1 MDDFKKVPESVEEL
15 DEMLEEEFKEE
26 LTNEDEVA
34 TEGEFDDEDLSDELE
49 TEEIEE
55 TEETEE
61 TEEVEESDDES
72 KEYSENAKEA
82 KPSKKKAKADYA
94 FMKLRQEAKELKEK
108 SSSYEN
114 FINELDTM
122 ARVYGYKDSKEM
134 LETMRQKQ
142 MEEEARARNID
153 PEIYKELQEQ
163 KRRIAEIEREKL
175 ELIQKQK
182 AENFVKTIDN
192 FAKEYKLTEAEINQ
206 IIINMDEDGWNLDNI
221 KNPTKLIK
229 GYAAEIIAERKTQK
243 VLKQMKDEEKFVEK
257 PFKNQ
262 GEAPQKSVDDLVNE
276 DLAKFAKERGLPFEK
291 IF

>member
-15 DEMLEEEFKEE
+15 DAMLEEEFKEE
-26 LTNEDEVA
+26 PANEDEVA
-34 TEGEFDDEDLSDELE
+34 TEGEFDDVDLTDELE
-49 TEEIEE
+49 TEEVKEV
-55 TEETEE
+55 EE

-72 KEYSENAKEA
+72 KEYLEDVVEV
-82 KPSKKKAKADYA
+82 KPSKKELKADYA
-94 FMKLRQEAKELKEK
+94 FRKLRQEAKELKEK

-114 FINELDTM
+114 FINEMDAM

-134 LETMRQKQ
+134 LEIMRQKQ

-175 ELIQKQK
+175 ELVQKQK
-182 AENFVKTIDN
+182 AENFVKIIDN
-192 FAKEYKLTEAEINQ
+192 FAKEYKLTESEINQ

-229 GYAAEIIAERKTQK
+229 GYAADIIAERKTQK

-262 GEAPQKSVDDLVNE
+262 GEAPQKSIDDLVNE
-276 DLAKFAKERGLPFEK
+276 DLAKFAKDRGLPFEK

>member
-26 LTNEDEVA
+26 LANEDEVA
-34 TEGEFDDEDLSDELE
+34 TEGEFDEEEITDELE

-55 TEETEE
+55 TEEDEKAEE
-61 TEEVEESDDES
+61 TEESDNES
-72 KEYSENAKEA
+72 KEYSEDTVEA

-182 AENFVKTIDN
+182 TD
-192 FAKEYKLTEAEINQ
+192 
-206 IIINMDEDGWNLDNI
+206 
-221 KNPTKLIK
+221 
-229 GYAAEIIAERKTQK
+229 
-243 VLKQMKDEEKFVEK
+243 
-257 PFKNQ
+257 
-262 GEAPQKSVDDLVNE
+262 S
-276 DLAKFAKERGLPFEK
+276 
-291 IF
+291 

>member
-15 DEMLEEEFKEE
+15 EAILEEEFKEE
-26 LTNEDEVA
+26 PSNENEVA
-34 TEGEFDDEDLSDELE
+34 TEGEFDDEDSTDELE
-49 TEEIEE
+49 TEEVEE
-55 TEETEE
+55 TEEIKE

-72 KEYSENAKEA
+72 KEHLEDDVKA
-82 KPSKKKAKADYA
+82 KPSKKESKADYA
-94 FMKLRQEAKELKEK
+94 FKKLRQEARELKKK
-108 SSSYEN
+108 SASYEN

-134 LETMRQKQ
+134 LEAMRQKQ
-142 MEEEARARNID
+142 LEEEARARNID

-182 AENFVKTIDN
+182 AENFVKILDN
-192 FAKEYKLTEAEINQ
+192 FVKEYKLTESEINQ
-206 IIINMDEDGWNLDNI
+206 IITNMDEDGWNLDNI
-221 KNPTKLIK
+221 KNPERLIK
-229 GYAAEIIAERKTQK
+229 GYAADIIAERKTQK
-243 VLKQMKDEEKFVEK
+243 VLKKMKDEEKFVEK

-262 GEAPQKSVDDLVNE
+262 GEAPQKSIDDLVNE

>member
-15 DEMLEEEFKEE
+15 DAMLEEEFKEE
-26 LTNEDEVA
+26 PSNENEVA
-34 TEGEFDDEDLSDELE
+34 TEGEFDDEDSTDELE
-49 TEEIEE
+49 TEEVEE
-55 TEETEE
+55 TEEIKE

-72 KEYSENAKEA
+72 KEYLEDDVKA
-82 KPSKKKAKADYA
+82 KPSKKESKTDYA
-94 FMKLRQEAKELKEK
+94 FKKLRQEARELKKK

-114 FINELDTM
+114 FINEMDAM

-134 LETMRQKQ
+134 LEAMRQKQ

-182 AENFVKTIDN
+182 AENFVKILDN
-192 FAKEYKLTEAEINQ
+192 FAKEYKLTESEINQ
-206 IIINMDEDGWNLDNI
+206 IITNMDEDGWNLDNI
-221 KNPTKLIK
+221 KNPERLIK
-229 GYAAEIIAERKTQK
+229 GYAADIIAERKTQK

-262 GEAPQKSVDDLVNE
+262 GEAPQKSIDDLVNE

>member
-15 DEMLEEEFKEE
+15 DTMLEEEFKEE
-26 LTNEDEVA
+26 LANEDEVA
-34 TEGEFDDEDLSDELE
+34 TEGEFDDEDSSDELE
-49 TEEIEE
+49 TDEEVEE
-55 TEETEE
+55 TEE
-61 TEEVEESDDES
+61 SDNES
-72 KEYSENAKEA
+72 KEYSEDVGES

-221 KNPTKLIK
+221 KNPERLIK